1 MYQTC
6 QCPQVEWFSLM
17 WQHPKNA
24 HGKIEEPLVNVVWA
38 GGGCFYTAIPK
49 IVSYHNDMYFIK
61 LLLGFLLY
69 ILILPFEQSLTGQSF
84 SSREKSDF
92 FRKWRWAYLRNSNL
106 WNGGVFWAVWN
117 YFQRV
122 EQPAGVLNRE
132 KEIVE
137 SFWILPFV
145 WKGSNERIW
154 WCWRIHWNS
163 QHLVHNEVREA
174 SFWKVLREC
183 GHRPISFWPPSP
195 SRSNWNTHL

>member
-69 ILILPFEQSLTGQSF
+69 ILVLTFELLDKAFPWEEKVTFLENGDELILP
-84 SSREKSDF
+84 
-92 FRKWRWAYLRNSNL
+92 NSNL

-137 SFWILPFV
+137 SFWILPFM
-145 WKGSNERIW
+145 KGI
-154 WCWRIHWNS
+154 
-163 QHLVHNEVREA
+163 
-174 SFWKVLREC
+174 
-183 GHRPISFWPPSP
+183 
-195 SRSNWNTHL
+195 